1 MKVSILTN
9 GLTSGGSERVLSLL
23 ANYLAKK
30 YDVELILLTEDDIFY
45 KVDSTVNLVLA
56 YRACGSTSMVKK
68 FVWYRKYI
76 KNSRPDIVIAFLN
89 RVYSF
94 AVLSTLGLGVPILA
108 SERNDPRYF
117 SKLYKCLIRISLPF
131 VKHLVVQTNY
141 IRDYYPSF
149 IKNKTTIIINPV
161 NECVFNKVGGNYE
174 QKKDYLI
181 NVGRLYPQKNQKML
195 IDSFV
200 YIHKKYPHFKL
211 YIYGE
216 GYLKDQ
222 LASHINK
229 LGLDKCVILAGT
241 TQKIYDRIAESKALC
256 MTSTYEGMSNV
267 MMESICLGTPVITT
281 KVSGTD
287 ELIENGKNG
296 IIVST
301 NNPKDYADMVISYLN
316 NPEPI
321 NSALANNDF
330 NKYRQEYIFNQWENL
345 INKIVNNGKV
355 W

>member
-45 KVDSTVNLVLA
+45 KVDSTVKVLLSHS
-56 YRACGSTSMVKK
+56 ACGSTSMFKK
-68 FVWYRKYI
+68 FIWYRKYI
-76 KNSRPDIVIAFLN
+76 KTTRPDIVIAFLN

-94 AVLSTLGLGVPILA
+94 AVLSTLGLGVPIIA

-117 SKLYKCLIRISLPF
+117 STLYKCLIRISLPF

-141 IRDYYPSF
+141 IRDYYPPF

-161 NECVFNKVGGNYE
+161 NEFVFTKAGGKYE
-174 QKKDYLI
+174 QKKDQLI
-181 NVGRLYPQKNQKML
+181 NVGRLYPQKNQKLL
-195 IDSFV
+195 IDAFV
-200 YIHKKYPHFKL
+200 YIHKIYPRLKL

-216 GYLKDQ
+216 GYLKEQ
-222 LASHINK
+222 LTSHINN
-229 LGLDKCVILAGT
+229 LGLDKSVILAGT
-241 TQKIYDRIAESKALC
+241 TQDIYDRIAESKALC
-256 MTSTYEGMSNV
+256 MTSVYEGMSNV

-281 KVSGTD
+281 KVSGAD
-287 ELIENGKNG
+287 ELIENEKNG
-296 IIVST
+296 IIIST
-301 NNPKDYADMVISYLN
+301 NNPKVYADKVISYLSD
-316 NPEPI
+316 PEPI
-321 NSALANNDF
+321 NSGLANNDI
-330 NKYRQEYIFNQWENL
+330 NKFRQETIFNQWENL

-355 W
+355 